1 MRPTAT
7 VLHVLTVGGQALVAS
22 PERNMILAHLVLA
35 LLAAAIFSVAR
46 ADDAP
51 PQDLEKMQGR
61 WHAVSVED
69 GGKKRP
75 EDHIKDWVLIVEK
88 DRMTAKDRDDVLDES
103 TFKLDPSKKPAG
115 ITITYLSGADKG
127 KVLHG
132 IYALDGDSLKFC
144 VTFNEKETPTE
155 FASKEGTDLTLVVL
169 KRGKGGK

>member
-1 MRPTAT
+1 MRLTAV
-7 VLHVLTVGGQALVAS
+7 VLHTLTVAARALAAS
-22 PERNMILAHLVLA
+22 PERNMVLTMLVLA
-35 LLAAAIFSVAR
+35 LLASAVVSALR
-46 ADDAP
+46 GEEAP
-51 PQDLEKMQGR
+51 TQDLTKFQGR
-61 WHAVSVED
+61 WKAVSVED

-75 EDHIKDWVLIVEK
+75 EEHIKDWTLTVEK
-88 DRMTAKDRDDVLDES
+88 ARMTAKDRDLILDES

-132 IYALDGDSLKFC
+132 IYALDGDALKIC

-169 KRGKGGK
+169 KRDRGGK